1 MATTQYKTPGVYIQE
16 PNSFPPSIVGVDT
29 AVPCFIGYTYMAN
42 DSDGRDLNMTPKR
55 VESMAEFAQFFGGGY
70 PESYYL
76 VPKGS
81 DGKFTVP
88 PADNDWGAISFDG
101 VNIYHLAEVGRASFN
116 LYNSMRLFYANGG
129 GSCYVISCGVYG
141 GLPTPPS
148 IAPTPLKAALDVG
161 KTFIGPTMVAIPDA
175 VLLSATDFA
184 DVASH
189 MLNTCAEAGDR
200 MALFDIQG
208 ADALG
213 PRDDWTATV
222 AAFRTALK
230 SQTAPE
236 TWKFGAAY
244 FPPLVTSV
252 VSADEITIANFASN
266 KVTALKN
273 AL

>member
-76 VPKGS
+76 VPKGN

-200 MALFDIQG
+200 MTGQRCGDDRRHEHEVDEAERHPRQRQRLAHQHEIHVGEG
-208 ADALG
+208 ADEREQDQETDGERRAERRVAQVPG
-213 PRDDWTATV
+213 PHGKR
-222 AAFRTALK
+222 
-230 SQTAPE
+230 
-236 TWKFGAAY
+236 
-244 FPPLVTSV
+244 
-252 VSADEITIANFASN
+252 
-266 KVTALKN
+266 
-273 AL
+273 